1 MSRKGII
8 LAGGSGTR
16 LHPVTQATIK
26 QLLPIY
32 DKPLIYYPLSTLM
45 LAGVRDILVI
55 TTPRDARAFSDLL
68 GDGSRFGVNL
78 SYAVQ
83 PSPDGLAQAFIIGRN
98 FIGSDP
104 SCLILGDNI
113 YHGHGLEEHLEAASA
128 VQSGATVFTYHVRDP
143 ERYGVVEF
151 DAEGQPV
158 RLHEKP
164 TEYKSNYAVTGLYFY
179 DQQVVDIAASI
190 KPSVRGE
197 LEITDVNQ
205 IYLENGQLKCARLG
219 RGFSWLDAGTPD
231 SLLEAAQFVQ
241 TIEKRQD
248 QRIAC
253 LEEIAARKGWI
264 SQAELAKGAEAI
276 AKSDYGKYLLRIA
289 AEMAAGRVWP

>member
-1 MSRKGII
+1 MARRGIV

-45 LAGVRDILVI
+45 LAGIRDILII
-55 TTPRDARAFSDLL
+55 TTPRDSRAFSDLL
-68 GDGSRFGVNL
+68 GDGARFGVSL

-83 PSPDGLAQAFIIGRN
+83 PSPDGLAQAFIIGRD
-98 FIGSDP
+98 FLGDDP

-113 YHGHGLEEHLEAASA
+113 YHGHGLEEHLESA
-128 VQSGATVFTYHVRDP
+128 NRQQSGATVFTYHVRDP

-151 DAEGQPV
+151 DASGAPKK
-158 RLHEKP
+158 LHEKP
-164 TEYKSNYAVTGLYFY
+164 KEFKSNYAVTGLYFY
-179 DQQVVDIAASI
+179 DQQVGEIAASI
-190 KPSVRGE
+190 KPSARGE

-205 IYLENGQLKCARLG
+205 IYLEMGQLECVRLG

-253 LEEIAARKGWI
+253 LEEVAARKGWI
-264 SQAELAKGAEAI
+264 SPAQLAKSAETI

-289 AEMAAGRVWP
+289 AEMSAA

>member
-1 MSRKGII
+1 MARKGIV

-45 LAGVRDILVI
+45 LAGVRDILII
-55 TTPRDARAFSDLL
+55 TTPRDSEAFRDLL

-83 PSPDGLAQAFIIGRN
+83 PSPDGLAQAFIIGAD
-98 FIGSDP
+98 FVGDDP

-113 YHGHGLEEHLEAASA
+113 YYGHGLQEQLTAACASSKGA
-128 VQSGATVFTYHVRDP
+128 VVFAYHVSDP

-151 DAEGQPV
+151 DDKGRPF

-164 TEYKSNYAVTGLYFY
+164 KEFRSNWAVTGLYFY
-179 DQQVVDIAASI
+179 DNQVVDIAKSI
-190 KPSVRGE
+190 KPSIRGE
-197 LEITDVNQ
+197 LEITDVNR
-205 IYLENGQLKCARLG
+205 IYMEKGQLDCVKLG
-219 RGFSWLDAGTPD
+219 RGFCWLDAGTPD

-253 LEEIAARKGWI
+253 LEEIAARKGFI
-264 SQAELAKGAEAI
+264 TPQQLAKGAESI

-289 AEMAAGRVWP
+289 AEMSARG